1 MRQQQSDPSETVM
14 KDKMSKLI
22 VIDASVAI
30 KWYIA
35 EPDSLKAKIWYNRI
49 QTGKILAVIPDYFYL
64 ECCNVFLKRYRIAQ
78 EECKAVLR
86 DIEQLGLEVV
96 PLSILKMSQVITL
109 SSKYNI
115 TMYDAVYLEVARI
128 AEAKVVTADEI
139 LALRAP
145 KLTQLL

>member
-1 MRQQQSDPSETVM
+1 M

-30 KWYIA
+30 KWYIT
-35 EPDSLKAKIWYNRI
+35 ESDSLKAKNWYNRI
-49 QTGKILAVIPDYFYL
+49 QAGKILAVIPDYFYL
-64 ECCNVFLKRYRIAQ
+64 ECCNIFLKRYHITHDECIAT
-78 EECKAVLR
+78 LG

-96 PLSILKMSQVITL
+96 PLSMLKMSQVIAL
-109 SSKYNI
+109 ASKYNI

-128 AEAKVVTADEI
+128 AETKVVTADEI

-145 KLTQLL
+145 KLTRLL